1 MQKPRLWLQLF
12 ERAAGADLGRREQL
26 VRALREAIRAGE
38 LKLDER
44 LPASRVLAADLGL
57 SRVTV
62 EAAFG
67 RLEAEG
73 YLRRAV
79 GQGTFVAIDA
89 QGAVAASAQ
98 QSTRRSMPQPAQLSA
113 RGRRIAD
120 GGGCHDPRRP
130 VAFAAGSPDLRA
142 FPLAL
147 WRQLSN
153 RRLRRQPALL
163 GYGDPQG
170 HEDLRAAIAGYLN
183 SARGLRCRPE
193 QVLVLTSSQQALQLL
208 AMMLLDDG
216 DRVWLEEPGYRG
228 AATAFAAAGAAL
240 VPVRMDAQGMA
251 PTSDLPAPRLVY
263 TTPSHQYPC
272 GMALSLPRRLALL
285 ELARANAAWIVE
297 DDYDSEFHYDG
308 QPMPAL
314 QGLDAHGRVI
324 YIGTFSKVLFP
335 SLRLAYMVLPE
346 ALVDACVTAR
356 TTIDGHSA
364 QLPQAVAAD
373 FIAEGHFAAHL
384 RLMRT
389 LYRQRRDALLEALA
403 PIAWLA
409 PQPSAGGLQ
418 IAALLPEGGE
428 PRFTR
433 AAAARGIATPSLS
446 ALYRTA
452 PRQDGWLL
460 GYAALTPAEIAG
472 AARLLATI
480 KT

>member
-1 MQKPRLWLQLF
+1 MPKPRLWLQLF
-12 ERAAGADLGRREQL
+12 ERAAGAELGRREQL
-26 VRALREAIRAGE
+26 IRALREAIRAGE
-38 LKLDER
+38 LKFDER

-79 GQGTFVAIDA
+79 GRGTFVAVEASGSAAAPA
-89 QGAVAASAQ
+89 QRA
-98 QSTRRSMPQPAQLSA
+98 MPQPARLSA

-130 VAFAAGSPDLRA
+130 AAFAAGSPDLRA
-142 FPLAL
+142 FPQAL

-153 RRLRRQPALL
+153 RRLRRQPELL

-183 SARGLRCRPE
+183 GARGLRCRPE

-208 AMMLLDDG
+208 AIMLLDDG

-228 AATAFAAAGAAL
+228 AATAFAAAGAEI
-240 VPVRMDAQGMA
+240 VPVRVDASGLA
-251 PTSDLPAPRLVY
+251 PAPHLPPPRLVY
-263 TTPSHQYPC
+263 ATPSHQYPC
-272 GMALSLPRRLALL
+272 GMALALPRRLALL
-285 ELARANAAWIVE
+285 ELARAHDAWIVE

-308 QPMPAL
+308 RTMPAL

-324 YIGTFSKVLFP
+324 YVGTFSKVLFP

-346 ALVDACVTAR
+346 PLVAPFVTAR
-356 TTIDGHSA
+356 TTVDGHSA

-384 RLMRT
+384 RLMRA
-389 LYRQRRDALLEALA
+389 LYRQRRDALLNALA
-403 PIAWLA
+403 PLAWLA

-418 IAALLPEGGE
+418 IAALLPEGSE

-446 ALYRTA
+446 ALYRAA

-460 GYAALTPAEIAG
+460 GYSALTPAEIAD